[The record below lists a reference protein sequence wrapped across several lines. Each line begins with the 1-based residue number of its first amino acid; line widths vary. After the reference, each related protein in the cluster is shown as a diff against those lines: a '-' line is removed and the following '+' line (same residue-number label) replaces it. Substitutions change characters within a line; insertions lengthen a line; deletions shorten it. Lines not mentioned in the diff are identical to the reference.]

1 MMSSTTLPPE
11 LILVIL
17 EHCSIRELC
26 AVLSTSSSSPWAVLA
41 KEDGIWEREAAR
53 LRLRRRP
60 VVPLYREVITTH
72 ARFGL
77 AMSALPP
84 PTSEQLINFVEHMA
98 SAHSWYKHL
107 ANCAPRDFFQVRVS
121 PTAGMRH
128 HVTGRFVDYVEDDGT
143 RFHYTWM
150 TTARY
155 RARFGFLDYEF
166 SGYFDSTAPSAT
178 VCTVDGER
186 ALLPR
191 ALRED
196 LVPVTATVH
205 SNSLHYGL
213 FHTAWEASETSQ
225 LTPSRFTSRMSRRA
239 VDDDLVNCE
248 LGARTLY

>member
-128 HVTGRFVDYVEDDGT
+128 HVTGRCPGAGCALASSTGAQQGQRCISSGVTGSLNGATGLGTDGVAGG
-143 RFHYTWM
+143 RLG
-150 TTARY
+150 
-155 RARFGFLDYEF
+155 RAA
-166 SGYFDSTAPSAT
+166 SP
-178 VCTVDGER
+178 ER
-186 ALLPR
+186 ASR
-191 ALRED
+191 QHGAGYTAAALNGA
-196 LVPVTATVH
+196 VTYRTGGGRGGSDKSRCAT
-205 SNSLHYGL
+205 
-213 FHTAWEASETSQ
+213 WERIAH
-225 LTPSRFTSRMSRRA
+225 A
-239 VDDDLVNCE
+239 C
-248 LGARTLY
+248 

>member
-1 MMSSTTLPPE
+1 M
-11 LILVIL
+11 
-17 EHCSIRELC
+17 
-26 AVLSTSSSSPWAVLA
+26 A
-41 KEDGIWEREAAR
+41 
-53 LRLRRRP
+53 
-60 VVPLYREVITTH
+60 
-72 ARFGL
+72 
-77 AMSALPP
+77 
-84 PTSEQLINFVEHMA
+84 QLINFVEHMA

-155 RARFGFLDYEF
+155 RARFWFLDYEF

-178 VCTVDGER
+178 VCTVDGES

-239 VDDDLVNCE
+239 VDDDLSNLPPRARAHAEQSVAAVAAMRRWFDAREGDQRFCAAQRAVRVVWGAE
-248 LGARTLY
+248 AASALGDVPRECALRSMSP